1 MKDMS
6 VQAVAS
12 QQDSSVQKPP
22 EDVTPP
28 QEDAEVI
35 PTLADYAEEESKS
48 LAEMIK
54 DAQEKAEANR
64 NNLKVKNNTR
74 YGDAPLE
81 AYARLARAKN
91 VSEVNAAAGYA
102 RRRMAQLKGAL
113 HVDSDNAAKIKA
125 EISQLQKA
133 VNRGAKKKRDLT
145 REQQEAKRKA
155 QSEEEEQR
163 KQLELRR
170 ISAGSPYFRP
180 AGYPDYRHTDG
191 TAPAGTVHG
200 RSADRF
206 LPGCRHTAVCGDSCR
221 RSRPGANGSNLRS
234 GITEYGSKAP
244 AGQPG
249 RSFFHARSSTGW
261 S

>member
-6 VQAVAS
+6 VQAVAAAS

-22 EDVTPP
+22 EDVAPP

-125 EISQLQKA
+125 AISQLQKV

-145 REQQEAKRKA
+145 
-155 QSEEEEQR
+155 
-163 KQLELRR
+163 
-170 ISAGSPYFRP
+170 
-180 AGYPDYRHTDG
+180 
-191 TAPAGTVHG
+191 
-200 RSADRF
+200 
-206 LPGCRHTAVCGDSCR
+206 
-221 RSRPGANGSNLRS
+221 
-234 GITEYGSKAP
+234 
-244 AGQPG
+244 
-249 RSFFHARSSTGW
+249 
-261 S
+261 

>member
-125 EISQLQKA
+125 AISQLQKA

-163 KQLELRR
+163 KQLELRQQAQ
-170 ISAGSPYFRP
+170 SMAAPPTASYLD
-180 AGYPDYRHTDG
+180 AATQQYVATAAAAA
-191 TAPAGTVHG
+191 APA
-200 RSADRF
+200 
-206 LPGCRHTAVCGDSCR
+206 P
-221 RSRPGANGSNLRS
+221 
-234 GITEYGSKAP
+234 TEAICVQG
-244 AGQPG
+244 
-249 RSFFHARSSTGW
+249 
-261 S
+261 